1 MKSIFFI
8 LAFVLCISFTFAQK
22 KSEAKISKEQATKT
36 VLASIKDGK
45 IESSE
50 LEKEDGKLIWSFD
63 VKVAK
68 KIQEVWV
75 DANSGVI
82 IKTETESP
90 KDEINEKAMDKAE
103 KIALELVPYKEPLK
117 VWVFFSIS
125 VGSIIFS
132 TFIRGSISTLSI
144 LFIFFI
150 TFFRVS
156 AITFDQS
163 CPSHV
168 GALIITNQFSAPWG
182 ACPSS
187 IFEVILIYIVGSLQ
201 IFF

>member
-103 KIALELVPYKEPLK
+103 KIALQKVKGEVVKSESETKKGIEVYCFEIKTKEGKIKEVTIDKKTNK
-117 VWVFFSIS
+117 VINVEEEKKK
-125 VGSIIFS
+125 
-132 TFIRGSISTLSI
+132 
-144 LFIFFI
+144 
-150 TFFRVS
+150 
-156 AITFDQS
+156 DDDDDEEKDDDD
-163 CPSHV
+163 
-168 GALIITNQFSAPWG
+168 ND
-182 ACPSS
+182 
-187 IFEVILIYIVGSLQ
+187 
-201 IFF
+201 